1 MFCIHCGAP
10 NPIDASFCSTCGK
23 AIDVPANPPI
33 PTEIPQPVLKSA
45 EGSGNLRQTPSPS
58 LPAQPPPQW
67 HEQHQ
72 PPVREGRTLPW
83 ILVGFAA
90 CLVIVLA
97 IALVFRQNQAP
108 SGLEIPRAYS
118 PSDTPPATAAATGT
132 LPATTPATTD
142 TTPAAPSAPV
152 QAPPPPPPPPA
163 APQNTI
169 VGDWKTATVVGSHIS
184 LHFGADGRYTL
195 TDFITDEGVY
205 VYSSGDGTLRLQSN
219 SFFSKGIMIWS
230 CQLLGDSFSCVDP
243 QGAGHVY
250 TRVQQ

>member
-10 NPIDASFCSTCGK
+10 NPNDASFCSTCGK
-23 AIDVPANPPI
+23 AIDVSANPAI
-33 PTEIPQPVLKSA
+33 PTEIPQPVLSSA
-45 EGSGNLRQTPSPS
+45 EGQRNLRQTPPS
-58 LPAQPPPQW
+58 LPAQPPSQW
-67 HEQHQ
+67 HEQYQ
-72 PPVREGRTLPW
+72 ARVREGRTLPW

-97 IALVFRQNQAP
+97 MALVFRQGQAP

-118 PSDTPPATAAATGT
+118 ASETPATAAATGT
-132 LPATTPATTD
+132 LPATAPATTD

-152 QAPPPPPPPPA
+152 QAPPPPA

-219 SFFSKGIMIWS
+219 SFFSKGIMVWS
-230 CQLLGDSFSCVDP
+230 CQLSGDSFSCVDP
-243 QGAGHVY
+243 EGAGHVY
-250 TRVQQ
+250 SRVQQ